1 LLVLARRTNLRDP
14 MSYAGDLSAGE
25 FDAILDSAG
34 GPAVVVHGGAG
45 TRPDHDAAPYL
56 AGTRAAAEAGL
67 RVLLQG
73 GSAPCAA
80 GAWHGRGLVCY
91 ARSSEG
97 MGESGGGKVGPLDT
111 R

>member
-1 LLVLARRTNLRDP
+1 
-14 MSYAGDLSAGE
+14 MSHAGDLSAAD
-25 FDAILDSAG
+25 FDAILDRSG

-45 TRPDHDAAPYL
+45 TRPDHDPAPYL

-73 GSAPCAA
+73 GSGPCAA

-91 ARSSEG
+91 VRSSEARG
-97 MGESGGGKVGPLDT
+97 VE
-111 R
+111 